1 MAGANID
8 YALGRY
14 EDAVLQAL
22 KNLQQSK
29 IIQRI
34 REHDYTVWKAKPD
47 EISNRL
53 GWLHAPADTL
63 KQLPYIRQVIDPFI
77 SEGYKNCVLMG
88 MGGSSLAAEVFAGI
102 LGRRTGHPDLQILDT
117 TDPVTIS
124 RIAQGL
130 DWEKTIFLVSS
141 KSGTT
146 LETVSLFNYFYNCAL
161 QKLGKLA
168 GRNFLIITDPA
179 SPLEEQAARLSL
191 RHVFLNDPDIG
202 GRYSALS
209 FTGLVPAAILGIDV
223 KRLLKNA
230 AASAEKEEGL
240 FLQGDLNSSGSVLGA
255 VLGTLAQKGRNKLTF
270 FSPPS
275 WMPFGG
281 WLEQLIAE
289 STGKEGNGI
298 LPLCAEPLQ
307 EPAVYSNDRLFV
319 VFSTAGKAKSAKV
332 SALVAA
338 GHPVITV
345 RLQNK
350 FQLAS
355 QMFLWEMATAVAG
368 HIMGI
373 NPFDQPDVE
382 ATKAITRRIID
393 LARRGKERLPEE
405 AAPLAKEWSV
415 NGSAAAQT
423 PAEDLTA
430 FLAGAKGKDYV
441 CLQVYL
447 SPTPQIDA
455 RLRQLC
461 AAIREKYRIAVAIGY
476 GPRYLHS
483 TGQLHKGDAG
493 QGLFLQLTADDL
505 TDIAIPDLPG
515 ASGSTLTFGALK
527 AAQAAGDRQALLELN
542 RRVIRLHLGAAV
554 SDNLLYIINLL
565 H

>member
-1 MAGANID
+1 MYLPNRAQPWKQFRCLITFIIAPCRNWES
-8 YALGRY
+8 GR
-14 EDAVLQAL
+14 AV
-22 KNLQQSK
+22 
-29 IIQRI
+29 
-34 REHDYTVWKAKPD
+34 
-47 EISNRL
+47 IS
-53 GWLHAPADTL
+53 
-63 KQLPYIRQVIDPFI
+63 I
-77 SEGYKNCVLMG
+77 
-88 MGGSSLAAEVFAGI
+88 
-102 LGRRTGHPDLQILDT
+102 
-117 TDPVTIS
+117 
-124 RIAQGL
+124 
-130 DWEKTIFLVSS
+130 
-141 KSGTT
+141 
-146 LETVSLFNYFYNCAL
+146 
-161 QKLGKLA
+161 
-168 GRNFLIITDPA
+168 IITDPA
-179 SPLEEQAARLSL
+179 SPLEEQAHRLSL

-209 FTGLVPAAILGIDV
+209 FTGIVPAAILGIDV
-223 KRLLKNA
+223 ERLLKNA
-230 AASAEKEEGL
+230 AASAEKEESQ
-240 FLQGDLNSSGSVLGA
+240 FLQGELNSSGSVLGA

-270 FSPPS
+270 VSPPS

-289 STGKEGNGI
+289 STGKEGKGI

-307 EPAVYSNDRLFV
+307 APAVYHNDRLFV
-319 VFSTAGKAKSAKV
+319 VFRTAGKANSAKV
-332 SALVAA
+332 SALIAA

-382 ATKAITRRIID
+382 ATKVITRRIID
-393 LARRGKERLPEE
+393 LARRGKERPRKE
-405 AAPLAKEWSV
+405 AAPKTKGWSV
-415 NGSAAAQT
+415 DCGAAAQT
-423 PAEDLTA
+423 NAEALTG
-430 FLAGAKGKDYV
+430 FLAGAQGKDYV

-461 AAIREKYRIAVAIGY
+461 AAILQKYRLAVAIGY

-493 QGLFLQLTADDL
+493 QGLFLQLTADDPM
-505 TDIAIPDLPG
+505 DIAIPDLPG

-527 AAQAAGDRQALLELN
+527 SAQAEGDRQALLQLN
-542 RRVIRLHLGAAV
+542 RRIIRLHLGANV
-554 SDNLLYIINLL
+554 SDNLNFLIKHLQK